1 MPGYMA
7 TQIDIITSR
16 NVAMKVVDQ
25 LRFTESE
32 KAKEQ
37 FNEAT
42 QGVGDIRAWFADLLL
57 QKLDVKPS
65 RESSV
70 LEISFSG
77 SDPEFAAAV
86 ANAFATAYQKTNIE
100 LKVEP
105 AQKASEFLGEQTKT
119 LRANLEASQAR
130 LSKYQQEKG
139 LTSVM
144 GNLDV
149 ESARLNDISSQL
161 VMAQSQAYEANSR
174 QQRTRGNGDDS
185 PDVAANPVVQ
195 NLKIDIV
202 RAESKLS
209 ELSQRVGLSH
219 PQYQSAQAELTKLKS
234 QLSEETNKASRAIG
248 GTAHIHQ
255 QREAE
260 LRAALAAQKAKVLEL
275 NLSRDQL
282 AVQQRDVENAQ
293 RALDAASQRLTQTTL
308 EGNVNQTDVAVLNPA
323 ISPQKHSSP
332 KIMLNMLLSIFLG
345 LMLGVGFGLLAE
357 MIDRRVRSS
366 EDISELLQIPVF
378 AFIQAN
384 QVNSGKKLKRS
395 SSNLFKVA

>member
-1 MPGYMA
+1 MNLTQFLLILKARSKIILITFAITVFTTLVVSLLLPKSYTATTSLVLNYKGMDPVTGLALPAQLMPGYMA

-119 LRANLEASQAR
+119 LRANQDAAQAR
-130 LSKYQQEKG
+130 
-139 LTSVM
+139 
-144 GNLDV
+144 
-149 ESARLNDISSQL
+149 
-161 VMAQSQAYEANSR
+161 
-174 QQRTRGNGDDS
+174 
-185 PDVAANPVVQ
+185 
-195 NLKIDIV
+195 
-202 RAESKLS
+202 
-209 ELSQRVGLSH
+209 
-219 PQYQSAQAELTKLKS
+219 
-234 QLSEETNKASRAIG
+234 
-248 GTAHIHQ
+248 
-255 QREAE
+255 
-260 LRAALAAQKAKVLEL
+260 
-275 NLSRDQL
+275 
-282 AVQQRDVENAQ
+282 
-293 RALDAASQRLTQTTL
+293 
-308 EGNVNQTDVAVLNPA
+308 
-323 ISPQKHSSP
+323 
-332 KIMLNMLLSIFLG
+332 
-345 LMLGVGFGLLAE
+345 
-357 MIDRRVRSS
+357 
-366 EDISELLQIPVF
+366 
-378 AFIQAN
+378 
-384 QVNSGKKLKRS
+384 
-395 SSNLFKVA
+395 